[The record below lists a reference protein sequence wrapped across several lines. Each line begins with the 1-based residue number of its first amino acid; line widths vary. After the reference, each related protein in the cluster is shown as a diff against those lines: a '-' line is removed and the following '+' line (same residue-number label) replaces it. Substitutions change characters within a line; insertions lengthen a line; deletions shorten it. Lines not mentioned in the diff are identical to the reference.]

1 MTDKIVSVI
10 DVNIL
15 ALKIKHCSGCA
26 HKYFRK
32 NQSIMKKREVSLI
45 RITFQ
50 FLISRGR
57 RREHLERVT

>member
-15 ALKIKHCSGCA
+15 ALKVKHSGCA

-50 FLISRGR
+50 FLISRDR